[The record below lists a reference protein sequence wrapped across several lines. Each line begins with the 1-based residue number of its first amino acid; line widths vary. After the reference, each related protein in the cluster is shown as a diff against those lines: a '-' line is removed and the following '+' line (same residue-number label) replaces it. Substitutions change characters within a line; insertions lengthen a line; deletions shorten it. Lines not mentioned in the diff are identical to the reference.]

1 MMTKDALVKSKGTVF
16 IRLRSIENNRD
27 PKKRERD
34 QNPMRC
40 WCYTEC
46 LMYVFPF

>member
-1 MMTKDALVKSKGTVF
+1 MMTKDALVKNKDTVF
-16 IRLRSIENNRD
+16 IRLCSIENNRD

-34 QNPMRC
+34 QTPIRC
-40 WCYTEC
+40 RCYAEC